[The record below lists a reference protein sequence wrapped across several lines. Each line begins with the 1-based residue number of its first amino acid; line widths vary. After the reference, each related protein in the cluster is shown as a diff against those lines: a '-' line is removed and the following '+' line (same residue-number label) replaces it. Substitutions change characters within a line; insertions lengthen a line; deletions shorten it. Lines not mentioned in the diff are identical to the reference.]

1 MARLGLRATRFHH
14 QSFPW
19 PWTARDETPAAED
32 TGGQRRETERRRRQR
47 VSAAELIMRP
57 TPGRSS
63 SRSPQRARGAEGDR
77 QRAITR
83 PPALHC
89 TATAQPRRP
98 CTARRCRGIHR
109 RYSSRRWRPRRPGR
123 RAGPRFE
130 VSIYDDEEIQTT
142 TGQPRTARHGAWRR
156 SLAYCYWPLLLQGRS
171 ARFVF
176 YRHGHG
182 RLPCFKGLKRSRL
195 WPVL

>member
-1 MARLGLRATRFHH
+1 
-14 QSFPW
+14 
-19 PWTARDETPAAED
+19 
-32 TGGQRRETERRRRQR
+32 
-47 VSAAELIMRP
+47 MRP
-57 TPGRSS
+57 TPGRSP

-77 QRAITR
+77 QRVITR

-109 RYSSRRWRPRRPGR
+109 RYSSRRWRPRRPGS
-123 RAGPRFE
+123 RAGTRFE

-156 SLAYCYWPLLLQGRS
+156 SLAYCYWPLLLLSCRAAPLVS
-171 ARFVF
+171 CSLPPRPRAPAWLP
-176 YRHGHG
+176 RHQHRAKGQP
-182 RLPCFKGLKRSRL
+182 PCQEDHESISKGCVWLQ
-195 WPVL
+195 